1 MTRFLNVFF
10 LLGTLVFLSGCSSI
24 DMPDGTSEGYTSA
37 RFFKTG
43 GEVKPAF
50 VDSDMDINAVI
61 QPAIREE
68 FEKHGIEVRDT
79 DSEPADLIIAYLLLS
94 QSPSSTAAISTY
106 FGYGRAAEITDKA
119 HQKGVLDRDNLGLY
133 RRGAI
138 VIDLLDTR
146 TNELVFRHIAVRDG
160 TRNPTVAQR
169 EETIRSAVR
178 EALSE
183 FFAE

>member
-1 MTRFLNVFF
+1 MMRPLTS
-10 LLGTLVFLSGCSSI
+10 LLLLCSLVILGGCSSI

-37 RFFKTG
+37 RFFKAG
-43 GEVKPAF
+43 GEIKPAF

-68 FEKHGIEVRDT
+68 FEQHGIEVRET
-79 DSEPADLIIAYLLLS
+79 DGEPADLIIAYLLLS

-119 HQKGVLDRDNLGLY
+119 HQKGVLDRENLGLY

-160 TRNPTVAQR
+160 SRNATPAQR
-169 EETIRSAVR
+169 EENIRSAVR
-178 EALSE
+178 EALAE
-183 FFAE
+183 FFAG